1 MDFLAL
7 SGEGALM
14 QLACVHCR
22 FLQRLLSFCSMKN
35 IFLDTNILKEKKFD
49 RGSLVFLIAFHF
61 IKKSYNISRICK
73 ILKITLEI
81 SQDISTYPCQSLRT
95 HEYFRVGFYCIQRRC
110 TDAKIDCKMVL

>member
-7 SGEGALM
+7 PGEGALM

-35 IFLDTNILKEKKFD
+35 LFLDTNILKEKKFD

-61 IKKSYNISRICK
+61 IKKSYNISKICK

-95 HEYFRVGFYCIQRRC
+95 HEYFRVGFTVFKGQN
-110 TDAKIDCKMVL
+110 